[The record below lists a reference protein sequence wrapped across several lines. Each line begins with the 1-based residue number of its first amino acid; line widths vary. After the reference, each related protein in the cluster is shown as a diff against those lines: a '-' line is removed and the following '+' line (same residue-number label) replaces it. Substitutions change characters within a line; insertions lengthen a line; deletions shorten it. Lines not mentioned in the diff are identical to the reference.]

1 MRLIDADAITEEEKR
16 TYGFVN
22 DYDLQ
27 QLLDAQPTI
36 EGKGAKS
43 RAEELERMCETINK
57 NGGMDSEDW
66 TAALLAQIALN
77 LAIITDT
84 LLKLVKKD
92 GATDCPWK

>member
-1 MRLIDADAITEEEKR
+1 MRLIDADAITEEER
-16 TYGFVN
+16 RIYGFGN
-22 DYDLQ
+22 DCDLQ

-36 EGKGAKS
+36 EGKGVKS

-66 TAALLAQIALN
+66 TTALLAQIALN

-84 LLKLVKKD
+84 LSTLAKKD

>member
-1 MRLIDADAITEEEKR
+1 MRLIDADAITEEER
-16 TYGFVN
+16 RIYGFVN

-36 EGKGAKS
+36 EGKGVKS

-66 TAALLAQIALN
+66 TTALLAQIALN

-84 LLKLVKKD
+84 LLTLAKKD